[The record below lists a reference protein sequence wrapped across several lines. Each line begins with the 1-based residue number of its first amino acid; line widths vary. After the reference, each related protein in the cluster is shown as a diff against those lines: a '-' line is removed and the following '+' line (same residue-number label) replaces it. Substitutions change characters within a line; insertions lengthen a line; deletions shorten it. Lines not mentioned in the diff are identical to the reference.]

1 MTPFE
6 QYQQFLAQYT
16 APQQGIQS
24 ILPVPS
30 LGNNGGDT
38 TSATTSTNTTSMGIG
53 NIGLSDI
60 GKAIGFAMNPA
71 LGIANMVATNVLG
84 RSPMDMAMNAMGFG
98 ENAGGASNGT
108 GSVDTGDMGSEAAN
122 DAANAAASQSASGGA
137 SSSDGGSTGGCGSFK
152 DGGKIT
158 GASARPNFN
167 LGGRIGYAEGSRDFP
182 EFKEWMRGN
191 QQGGIMELLDEYNR
205 QKEQY
210 QYSKKYPRDEAA
222 NGGRIGYLQGGLV
235 SLLGDYYGKR

>member
-53 NIGLSDI
+53 DIGLSDI

-71 LGIANMVATNVLG
+71 LGIANMAVTQAFG
-84 RSPMDMAMNAMGFG
+84 KSPMSMAMDAMGFG
-98 ENAGGASNGT
+98 ESANGASNGT
-108 GSVDTGDMGSEAAN
+108 GSVDTGDFGSEAAN
-122 DAANAAASQSASGGA
+122 DAATSAGAASGGA
-137 SSSDGGSTGGCGSFK
+137 DSAGDGG
-152 DGGKIT
+152 DGY
-158 GASARPNFN
+158 AM
-167 LGGRIGYAEGSRDFP
+167 GGRIGYAEGSRDFP
-182 EFKEWMRGN
+182 EFKEWMRGS